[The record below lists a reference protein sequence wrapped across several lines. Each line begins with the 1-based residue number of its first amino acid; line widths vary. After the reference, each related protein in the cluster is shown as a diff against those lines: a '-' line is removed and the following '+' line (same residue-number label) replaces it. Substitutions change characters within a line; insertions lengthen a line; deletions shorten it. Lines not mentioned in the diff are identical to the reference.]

1 MDTNLRL
8 TSLFEANAHGFIQWD
23 FARRTNL
30 EWRHANRHD
39 PLCVRTLQQRLDEQV
54 ADKSKAAHRS
64 FSAGYL
70 AHSRSLGFK
79 VWRHGSP
86 CSQWSTNSATP
97 VQRRSLPSSVIP
109 SGRTRDPIDGWE
121 IWIAKINPN
130 RWRGRIT
137 HVAGTLYEVKHS
149 PLNARPHHQIT
160 TDRCDRQSNSYYF
173 PPELDMSMPEI
184 EEYGSALGLTRIW
197 PTTETPPH
205 CPVRVLFD
213 ADAENVA
220 YSLINVL
227 AKVYGIQPLVPVRN

>member
-1 MDTNLRL
+1 MDTNLCL

-137 HVAGTLYEVKHS
+137 HVAGTLYDVKHS

-160 TDRCDRQSNSYYF
+160 TGVIGNLTATTFPQNSICLSCCRF
-173 PPELDMSMPEI
+173 D
-184 EEYGSALGLTRIW
+184 G
-197 PTTETPPH
+197 H
-205 CPVRVLFD
+205 PVK
-213 ADAENVA
+213 
-220 YSLINVL
+220 LIR
-227 AKVYGIQPLVPVRN
+227 PCVRTQWG